1 MKTMKPKRAQMSMVG
16 IVIIFATIIVYASL
30 YPAMAEVIEGFTNSS
45 EDTILNMI
53 INLVP
58 LLILLGII
66 ITIFMYVTPYR
77 PQ

>member
-1 MKTMKPKRAQMSMVG
+1 MRAMKPTRAQMSMVG
-16 IVIIFATIIVYASL
+16 IVIIFATIIVYAAL
-30 YPAMAEVIEGFTNSS
+30 YPAMDQVIEGFTNESD
-45 EDTILNMI
+45 DTMLNMI
-53 INLVP
+53 ISLVP

>member
-1 MKTMKPKRAQMSMVG
+1 MKLKKSTRAQMSMVG
-16 IVIIFATIIVYASL
+16 IVIIFATIIVFASL
-30 YPAMAEVIEGFTNSS
+30 YPALHQVIEGFTNESD
-45 EDTILNMI
+45 DTMLNMI
-53 INLVP
+53 IRLVP

>member
-1 MKTMKPKRAQMSMVG
+1 MKSMKPKRAQMSMVG
-16 IVIIFATIIVYASL
+16 IVIIFATIIVFASL
-30 YPAMAEVIEGFTNSS
+30 YPALSNVIEGFTNES
-45 EDTILNMI
+45 DDAMLNMI
-53 INLVP
+53 IRLVP

>member
-1 MKTMKPKRAQMSMVG
+1 MKPMKAKKAQMSMVG
-16 IVIIFATIIVYASL
+16 IVIIFATVIVYASL
-30 YPAMAEVIEGFTNSS
+30 YPAMSEVIEGFTNSS
-45 EDTILNMI
+45 GDTMLNMI
-53 INLVP
+53 ISLVP

>member
-1 MKTMKPKRAQMSMVG
+1 MKLKKSTRAQMSMVG

-30 YPAMAEVIEGFTNSS
+30 YPAMSQVIEGFTNKS
-45 EDTILNMI
+45 DDVMLNMI
-53 INLVP
+53 ISLVP

>member
-1 MKTMKPKRAQMSMVG
+1 MKPMKPKRAQMSMIG

-30 YPAMAEVIEGFTNSS
+30 YPALSNVIEGFTNESD
-45 EDTILNMI
+45 DTMLNMVI
-53 INLVP
+53 SLVP

>member
-1 MKTMKPKRAQMSMVG
+1 MKPMKSKKAHMTMIG
-16 IVIIFATIIVYASL
+16 IVIIFATLIVYAAL
-30 YPAMAEVIEGFTNSS
+30 YPAMANVIEGFTNES
-45 EDTILNMI
+45 DDAMLNI
-53 INLVP
+53 IISLVP

>member
-1 MKTMKPKRAQMSMVG
+1 MRAMKPKRAQMSMVG

-30 YPAMAEVIEGFTNSS
+30 YPAMATVIEGFTNES
-45 EDTILNMI
+45 DDAVLNMI
-53 INLVP
+53 ISLVP

-77 PQ
+77 QQ

>member
-1 MKTMKPKRAQMSMVG
+1 MKAMKPKRAQMSMVG

-30 YPAMAEVIEGFTNSS
+30 YPAMSEVIEDFTNSS
-45 EDTILNMI
+45 DDTMLNMI
-53 INLVP
+53 ISLVP

>member
-1 MKTMKPKRAQMSMVG
+1 MKMREQKKAQMTMIG
-16 IVIIFATIIVYASL
+16 IVIIFATLIVYASL
-30 YPAMAEVIEGFTNSS
+30 YPALSEVIEGFTNSS
-45 EDTILNMI
+45 GDSMLNMI
-53 INLVP
+53 ISLVP